1 MKKQFK
7 IHKDQDHP
15 DFFSIDLM
23 EDDKIVG
30 GYLIPDWEENR
41 KNMAE
46 YLEKKGYTE
55 YEKADRI
62 N

>member
-1 MKKQFK
+1 MKKQYK
-7 IHKDQDHP
+7 IHQANP
-15 DFFSIDLM
+15 GFIAVDLI
-23 EDDKIVG
+23 EDDKTVG
-30 GYLIPDWEENR
+30 GYLIPDLGENR